1 MPEDPG
7 AVHKEEEM
15 REHEQEARERSED
28 ERDDARD
35 PLDTSGEGE
44 PLGTPDEDA
53 MPAPPGN
60 IQGANLGGAS

>member
-1 MPEDPG
+1 M
-7 AVHKEEEM
+7 EEEM
-15 REHEQEARERSED
+15 REHEAEARKRSSD

-35 PLDTSGEGE
+35 PLASGDDD
-44 PLGTPDEDA
+44 PLGTPDDDA